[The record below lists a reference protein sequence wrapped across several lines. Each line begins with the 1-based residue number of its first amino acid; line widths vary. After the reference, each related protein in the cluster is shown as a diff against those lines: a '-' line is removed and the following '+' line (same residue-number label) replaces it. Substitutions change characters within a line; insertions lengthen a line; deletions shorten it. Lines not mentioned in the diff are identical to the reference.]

1 MIWNNNRLGAAYY
14 NVVTSELFVLEDMID
29 DFERFDAAKML
40 YKQCL
45 PRYLLVNAAAP
56 SSFTNAIKQILMA
69 QTMNEESNS
78 FESVRNTVL
87 KMTCKKEHNYE
98 RCSHRVRCLR
108 IESEPKN
115 ANNMDRLTFL
125 NSILNFKCCSMI
137 HALGSLL
144 LFVDKHWNNIALDPS
159 GKASFVSL
167 NYINL

>member
-14 NVVTSELFVLEDMID
+14 NVVTSELFVLEDTID
-29 DFERFDAAKML
+29 DFERFDVTKVL

-45 PRYLLVNAAAP
+45 PRYLLVNGAAP
-56 SSFTNAIKQILMA
+56 SSFTNVIKQILMA
-69 QTMNEESNS
+69 QTMNDESNS
-78 FESVRNTVL
+78 FESVHNTVL

-115 ANNMDRLTFL
+115 ANSMDRLTFL
-125 NSILNFKCCSMI
+125 NSILNFKCCAMI

-144 LFVDKHWNNIALDPS
+144 LFLDKHWNNIALDPS
-159 GKASFVSL
+159 GRASFISL